1 MQGPLPIIALLL
13 VVLSMAYLLGSPTQN
28 KATEL
33 NYSTLLRWV
42 EADLKHDEGLEL
54 SADEQGMT
62 ISDVIITQSTLI
74 ARTQDSLIPDSEF
87 GSRYDLVCTIPSE
100 EQFYADVNLIYETV
114 LGHKVSPTD
123 YHFEI
128 ETKLPEGTP
137 WWLEWL
143 PTIFLIGMLVLVY
156 VLMMRAQTGSGK
168 GMASFGKS
176 RARIT
181 DPKANSV
188 TFKDVAGADEEKEEL
203 KEIVE
208 FLKNPAKFTDVG
220 ARIPKGVLLVGPPG
234 TGKTLLAK
242 AVSGEAGV
250 PFFTIS
256 GSDFVEMFV
265 GVGASRVRDLFS
277 QAKKAAPSI
286 IFIDEIDAV
295 GRQRGAG
302 MGGGHDEREQTL
314 NQLLVEMDGFTHNQ
328 GVIVMAA
335 TNRSDI
341 LDPAL
346 LRPGRFDRR
355 IVVNYPDV
363 KGREEI
369 LKVHSRAK
377 PLAKDVDLK
386 VLARRT
392 PYFTGAD
399 LENVLNEA
407 AILTARS
414 GKKQIDM
421 TTIEEAITRVLSGPE
436 KRSRK
441 VTDKDRRLTA
451 YHEGGHA
458 MVSYYIPECDNVH
471 EVTIIPRGQAG
482 GYTMYLPGEE
492 TGYHTA
498 AYLASR
504 IASLM
509 GGRVAEQLVL
519 GEISTGASQ
528 DIKMATEIAHS
539 MVTEYGMS
547 PVVGPIFLGDEQ
559 EVFLGKS
566 FAQQRSTFSEEINAS
581 IDREVRR
588 LIDEGYKRAEAI
600 LTEHMDQLHALAD
613 VLLEREKLDAEEFDA
628 FMKTGVVPVKP
639 PKAEKAQPTPS
650 AGASDDA
657 GTGAPN
663 VGASDDAGEGE
674 AEAADEGTL
683 NGDASNATDAG
694 ASNAAEAHAADD
706 DQTCAQEEDS
716 TDLRNP

>member
-1 MQGPLPIIALLL
+1 MLGSFPGVRNAAKARNRILRKPEKKNLLQGPLLYLILLL
-13 VVLSMAYLLGSPTQN
+13 VILWMVQLLGSPTTD
-28 KATEL
+28 KIEEL
-33 NYSTLLRWV
+33 KYSTLLKWV
-42 EADLKHDEGLEL
+42 EADLKADAGMALA
-54 SADEQGMT
+54 ADEVGKT
-62 ISDVIITQSTLI
+62 IENVIITQSTLI
-74 ARTQDSLIPDSEF
+74 ARTKDSQIPVAEF
-87 GSRYDLVCTIPSE
+87 GARYDLISTIPSE
-100 EQFYADVNLIYETV
+100 EQFYKDVNLIYEQV
-114 LGHKVSPTD
+114 LGRAVSPTD
-123 YHFEI
+123 YAFEI
-128 ETKLPEGTP
+128 ETKLPAPTP
-137 WWLEWL
+137 WWMEWL
-143 PTIFLIGMLVLVY
+143 PTIVMIGLVA
-156 VLMMRAQTGSGK
+156 VLWFFIMRAQTGSGK

-176 RARIT
+176 RARLT
-181 DPKANSV
+181 DPKANGI

-265 GVGASRVRDLFS
+265 GVGAARVRDLFS
-277 QAKKAAPSI
+277 QAKKSAPAI
-286 IFIDEIDAV
+286 VFIDEIDAV

-369 LKVHSRAK
+369 LKVHSRGK
-377 PLAKDVDLK
+377 PLHKDVDLK
-386 VLARRT
+386 VVARRT

-399 LENVLNEA
+399 LENVMNEA
-407 AILTARS
+407 AILTARV
-414 GKKQIDM
+414 GEKQIRM
-421 TTIEEAITRVLSGPE
+421 TAIEEAVTRVMSGPE

-441 VTDKDRRLTA
+441 VTDKDRRLVA

-458 MVSYYIPECDNVH
+458 MVTYYIPECDDVH

-482 GYTMYLPGEE
+482 GYTMFLPKEE
-492 TGYHTA
+492 TGYRTA
-498 AYLASR
+498 NYLSAL
-504 IASLM
+504 IASFM

-519 GEISTGASQ
+519 GEISTGASS
-528 DIKMATEIAHS
+528 DIKQATEIARG

-547 PVVGPIFLGDEQ
+547 SSVGPIFLGDER

-566 FAQQRSTFSEEINAS
+566 FSQQRLGFSEEVNS
-581 IDREVRR
+581 MIDREVHR
-588 LIDEGYKRAEAI
+588 LVSEGYNRAESI
-600 LTEHMDQLHALAD
+600 LTEHMDQLHALAEL
-613 VLLEREKLDAEEFDA
+613 LLEREKLDFEEFKA
-628 FMKTGVVPVKP
+628 FMETGKVP
-639 PKAEKAQPTPS
+639 
-650 AGASDDA
+650 
-657 GTGAPN
+657 
-663 VGASDDAGEGE
+663 
-674 AEAADEGTL
+674 EAAPEPKEDPRPGKPW
-683 NGDASNATDAG
+683 GPQAPI
-694 ASNAAEAHAADD
+694 EAKA
-706 DQTCAQEEDS
+706 
-716 TDLRNP
+716 

>member
-1 MQGPLPIIALLL
+1 MKKNTKKAFYQGPLPYLILLL
-13 VVLSMAYLLGSPTQN
+13 VILWMVQLLGAPSGETPL
-28 KATEL
+28 EL

-42 EADLKHDEGLEL
+42 EADLKNDEGMDVTAE
-54 SADEQGMT
+54 ERTMT
-62 ISDVIITQSTLI
+62 ISNIIITQTTLI
-74 ARTQDSLIPDSEF
+74 GRTQDSRIPESEF
-87 GSRYDLVCTIPSE
+87 GSRYDFTCTIPSE
-100 EQFYADVNLIYETV
+100 EQFYTDVNLIYEQV
-114 LGHKVSPTD
+114 LGREVSPTD
-123 YHFEI
+123 YRFEV
-128 ETKLPEGTP
+128 ETRLPVGTP
-137 WWLEWL
+137 WWMELL
-143 PTIFLIGMLVLVY
+143 PTFILIGLV
-156 VLMMRAQTGSGK
+156 VLLYFFIMRSQTGSGK

-176 RARIT
+176 RARLT
-181 DPKANSV
+181 DPKANNI

-203 KEIVE
+203 REIVE
-208 FLKNPAKFTDVG
+208 FLKNPSKFTEIG

-277 QAKKAAPSI
+277 QAKRAAPSI

-335 TNRSDI
+335 TNRADI

-369 LKVHSRAK
+369 LRVHSRGK

-399 LENVLNEA
+399 LENVMNEA
-407 AILTARS
+407 AILTARA
-414 GKKQIDM
+414 GKKEITM
-421 TTIEEAITRVLSGPE
+421 TTIEEAVTRVMSGPE

-458 MVSYYIPECDNVH
+458 VVSYYIPECDNVH

-492 TGYHTA
+492 TSYRTA
-498 AYLASR
+498 NYLAAR
-504 IASLM
+504 IASAM

-528 DIKMATEIAHS
+528 DIKQATEIARS

-547 PVVGPIFLGDEQ
+547 PAVGPIFLGDEQ

-566 FAQQRSTFSEEINAS
+566 FSQQRMAFSEEVNSA
-581 IDREVRR
+581 IDREVHR
-588 LIDEGYKRAEAI
+588 LIDEGYKRAQSI
-600 LTEHMDQLHALAD
+600 LTEHMDKLHALAKI
-613 VLLEREKLDAEEFDA
+613 LLEREKLDAEEFKA
-628 FMKTGVVPVKP
+628 FMETGEVPEKSAAPEP
-639 PKAEKAQPTPS
+639 PQMPPVSGAE
-650 AGASDDA
+650 GAS
-657 GTGAPN
+657 GAPDTPA
-663 VGASDDAGEGE
+663 VSDGSE
-674 AEAADEGTL
+674 
-683 NGDASNATDAG
+683 
-694 ASNAAEAHAADD
+694 
-706 DQTCAQEEDS
+706 Q
-716 TDLRNP
+716 PV

>member
-1 MQGPLPIIALLL
+1 MKKNAKKSFFQTPLLYLLLLL
-13 VVLSMAYLLGSPTQN
+13 VILWMVQLLGAPSAQEPQ
-28 KATEL
+28 EL
-33 NYSTLLRWV
+33 SYSTLLKWV
-42 EADLKHDEGLEL
+42 EADLKQDEGMEL
-54 SADEQGMT
+54 TVEERGMT
-62 ISDVIITQSTLI
+62 ISDVIITQTTLI
-74 ARTQDSLIPDSEF
+74 GRTQDSSIPESEF
-87 GSRYDLVCTIPSE
+87 GTRYDFVCTLPSVT
-100 EQFYADVNLIYETV
+100 QFYADVATIYEQV
-114 LGHKVSPTD
+114 LGYEVTPAQFRFD
-123 YHFEI
+123 I
-128 ETKLPEGTP
+128 ETKLPEATP
-137 WWLEWL
+137 WWLELL
-143 PTIFLIGMLVLVY
+143 PTFILFGMIALLY
-156 VLMMRAQTGSGK
+156 YFIMRSQTGSGK

-176 RARIT
+176 RARLT

-203 KEIVE
+203 REIVE
-208 FLKNPAKFTDVG
+208 FLKNPDKFTQIG

-265 GVGASRVRDLFS
+265 GVGASRVRDLFA

-369 LKVHSRAK
+369 LKVHSRGK

-399 LENVLNEA
+399 LENVMNEA
-407 AILTARS
+407 AILTARTS
-414 GKKQIDM
+414 GREITM
-421 TTIEEAITRVLSGPE
+421 TVIEEAINRVMAGPE
-436 KRSRK
+436 KRSRR
-441 VTDKDRRLTA
+441 VTEKDRRLVA

-458 MVSYYIPECDNVH
+458 LVSYYIPECDNVH

-482 GYTMYLPGEE
+482 GYTMYLPEEE
-492 TGYHTA
+492 TGYRTA
-498 AYLASR
+498 NYLAAS
-504 IASLM
+504 IASAM

-519 GEISTGASQ
+519 GEISTGASG
-528 DIKMATEIAHS
+528 DIKQATEIARS

-547 PVVGPIFLGDEQ
+547 STVGPIFLGDEQ

-566 FAQQRSTFSEEINAS
+566 FSQQRMGFSEEVNSA
-581 IDREVRR
+581 IDREVHR

-600 LTEHMDQLHALAD
+600 LTEHMDKLHALAE
-613 VLLEREKLDAEEFDA
+613 VLLEREKLDADEFKT
-628 FMKTGVVPVKP
+628 FMETGVVPERP
-639 PKAEKAQPTPS
+639 AAQPEPAKAS
-650 AGASDDA
+650 ADAQAGASVPADEAAPDA
-657 GTGAPN
+657 QVAEPGKAEPDTAAPE
-663 VGASDDAGEGE
+663 APAQQEPPRDEGE
-674 AEAADEGTL
+674 
-683 NGDASNATDAG
+683 
-694 ASNAAEAHAADD
+694 
-706 DQTCAQEEDS
+706 
-716 TDLRNP
+716 